1 MSNKY
6 VVVDLETTG
15 NSAKKGDKIIQFA
28 AVVMEGGKIVDQYS
42 SLVNPGKEIPVFI
55 EELTGLGDSMVNN
68 APAFADIAPKVME
81 LLEDAYF
88 VAHNVLFD
96 LSFLQE
102 ELLNAGCPGFYGP
115 VIDTVELARTV
126 LPCSDSYKLSDLS
139 AKEGIMHDRP
149 HQADSD
155 AYATAELLHIFL
167 ERLKSL
173 PRTTIKQLL
182 KLSGGLKSDLDLI
195 LEDILLEK
203 EASVESLPDGIE
215 IHNGIAMKA
224 GRVLAPQTRMTEA
237 PVYPAGSEEKEAM
250 LKKAFPDYEL
260 RPGQLAMMDT
270 VYHSFLNNEHT
281 LVEAGTGTGKTLGY
295 LLPAAIFA
303 RQEGTRVL
311 ISTYTVQLQEQLLAK
326 DLPLLEKILGFP
338 ANAVLLKGKK
348 HYLSLARFEQSLKEK
363 DDNYDTTLTKMQ
375 ILVWLTETAT
385 GDVDELNLSSG
396 GAVFWNKIQ
405 NGDSVFMDESSWK
418 SRDFYQKA
426 RESAENA
433 DLIITNHA
441 MLLSSLSGK
450 KQVFPSYDY
459 TIIDEGHQFSKAAGK
474 HFGFSVDYLSL
485 RLLLGKIGLFDQKQ
499 ILYKL
504 ERLLEGRA
512 AAADGAAHPFELNRL
527 MADLQYEMDEFFKMV
542 GIYGKR
548 KLKARK
554 YASSKI
560 SFRLTDISARD
571 LKAVEASAERFS
583 FLILDL
589 IGALEERIR
598 LLLPSADEMDSADQA
613 LLEEVSACI
622 GELKDVRE
630 SIRKT
635 IFAEHTGCAVWVE
648 LDGRAMQNA
657 TTVYSQPITV
667 AGNLRD
673 GFFNQKKSAI
683 ITSATL
689 SVGQSF
695 DFIMDELGLD
705 RFSCQTEQIESPFDY
720 ASQVRLAIPSDL
732 PEINSVSQE
741 EYVSAITEH
750 IISLAEAAKGRMLI
764 LFTSHDMLRKTYELV
779 KESGFL
785 EEYVLIAQGITSG
798 SRTRLTRSFQRF
810 DKAIL
815 FGTSSFWEGVDIP
828 GEDLSCLVMVRL
840 PFSPPDE
847 PLAEAKK
854 EAIQKRGGRPFSEH
868 ALPEAVLRFKQGV
881 GRLIRTSSD
890 RGIIVVFDR
899 RIVTASYGRAFLDS
913 IPSIPVKVSPLDA
926 IVDLVE
932 DWL

>member
-28 AVVMEGGKIVDQYS
+28 AVVMEGGKIIDQYS
-42 SLVNPGKEIPVFI
+42 SLLNPGKEIPAFI
-55 EELTGLGDSMVNN
+55 EELTGLNDSMVSD
-68 APAFADIAPKVME
+68 APVFAEIAPKVME

-102 ELLNAGCPGFYGP
+102 ELLDAGFPGFYGP

-155 AYATAELLHIFL
+155 AYATAKLLHIFL
-167 ERLKSL
+167 ERLEEL
-173 PRTTIKQLL
+173 PLTTIKQLL

-195 LEDILLEK
+195 LEDILLKKQGTAER
-203 EASVESLPDGIE
+203 LPEGIE
-215 IHNGIAMKA
+215 IHNGIAIKA
-224 GRVLAPQTRMTEA
+224 GGVLEAASSRLPA
-237 PVYPAGSEEKEAM
+237 PVYPAGSREKEDM
-250 LKKAFPDYEL
+250 LKNAFPDYEL
-260 RPGQLAMMDT
+260 RPGQLAMMDA
-270 VYHSFLNNEHT
+270 VYQSFLNNEHT

-295 LLPAAIFA
+295 LLPAIIFA
-303 RQEGTRVL
+303 RQEGARVL
-311 ISTYTVQLQEQLLAK
+311 ISTYTVQLQEQLLSK
-326 DLPLLEKILGFP
+326 DLPLLEKLLGFP
-338 ANAVLLKGKK
+338 ANAVLLKGRK
-348 HYLSLARFEQSLKEK
+348 HYLSLARFEQSLNEA

-405 NGDSVFMDESSWK
+405 NGDSKFISESGWK
-418 SRDFYQKA
+418 SRDFYNRA
-426 RESAENA
+426 RKSAENA

-441 MLLSSLSGK
+441 MLLNSLSGEN
-450 KQVFPSYDY
+450 QIFPSYDY
-459 TIIDEGHQFSKAAGK
+459 AVIDEGHQFSKAAGK
-474 HFGFSVDYLSL
+474 HFGFSIDYLSL
-485 RLLLGKIGLFDQKQ
+485 RLLLGKIGLYDQKQ
-499 ILYKL
+499 LLYKL

-512 AAADGAAHPFELNRL
+512 AMDGAAHPFELNRL
-527 MADLQYEMDEFFKMV
+527 VADLQYEMDEFFKLV

-560 SFRLTDISARD
+560 SFRLTDITPRD
-571 LKAVEASAERFS
+571 FKAVEASAERFS
-583 FLILDL
+583 FLVLDL
-589 IGALEERIR
+589 ISALEDR
-598 LLLPSADEMDSADQA
+598 LQLLVPLTGELAPGDQA
-613 LLEEVSACI
+613 LLEEISACI
-622 GELKDVRE
+622 GELRDVRE

-635 IFAEHTGCAVWVE
+635 IFAGQTACAVWVE

-673 GFFNQKKSAI
+673 GFFNQKKSAV

-695 DFIMDELGLD
+695 DYIMDELGLD
-705 RFSCQTEQIESPFDY
+705 RFSCQTELIESPFDY
-720 ASQVRLAIPSDL
+720 ASQVRLAVPSDL
-732 PEINSVSQE
+732 PEINSVPLE

-764 LFTSHDMLRKTYELV
+764 LFTSHDMLRRTYELV

-798 SRTRLTRSFQRF
+798 SRTRLTRNFQRF
-810 DKAIL
+810 DKSIL

-847 PLAEAKK
+847 PLGEARK
-854 EAIQKRGGRPFSEH
+854 EAIQSRGGRPFSEH

-881 GRLIRTSSD
+881 GRLIRTKND
-890 RGIIVVFDR
+890 RGIIIVFDR

-932 DWL
+932 DWLQ

>member
-28 AVVMEGGKIVDQYS
+28 AVVMEGGKIIDQYS
-42 SLVNPGKEIPVFI
+42 SLLKPGKEIPAFI
-55 EELTGLGDSMVNN
+55 EELTGLNDSMVSD
-68 APAFADIAPKVME
+68 APVFAEIAPKVME

-102 ELLNAGCPGFYGP
+102 ELLDAGFPGFYGP

-139 AKEGIMHDRP
+139 AKEGIVHDRP

-155 AYATAELLHIFL
+155 AYATAKLLHIFL
-167 ERLKSL
+167 ERLKEL

-182 KLSGGLKSDLDLI
+182 KLSGGLKSDLDQI

-203 EASVESLPDGIE
+203 QGTVERLPEGIE
-215 IHNGIAMKA
+215 IHNGIAMKS
-224 GRVLAPQTRMTEA
+224 GEVLEAASSRQPAPG
-237 PVYPAGSEEKEAM
+237 YPAGGREKEDM

-260 RPGQLAMMDT
+260 RPGQLAMMDA
-270 VYHSFLNNEHT
+270 VYQSFLNNEHT
-281 LVEAGTGTGKTLGY
+281 LIEAGTGTGKTLGY
-295 LLPAAIFA
+295 LLPASIFA

-311 ISTYTVQLQEQLLAK
+311 ISTYTVQLQEQLLSK

-338 ANAVLLKGKK
+338 ASAVLLKGRK
-348 HYLSLARFEQSLKEK
+348 HYLSLARFEQSLNEA

-405 NGDSVFMDESSWK
+405 NGDSIFISESGWK
-418 SRDFYQKA
+418 SRDFYNRA
-426 RESAENA
+426 RKSAENA

-441 MLLSSLSGK
+441 MLLSSLSGET
-450 KQVFPSYDY
+450 QIFPSYDY
-459 TIIDEGHQFSKAAGK
+459 AVIDEGHQFSKAAGK
-474 HFGFSVDYLSL
+474 HFGFYIDYLSL
-485 RLLLGKIGLFDQKQ
+485 RLLFGKIGLYEQKQ
-499 ILYKL
+499 LLYKL

-512 AAADGAAHPFELNRL
+512 AMDGDAHPFELNRL
-527 MADLQYEMDEFFKMV
+527 VADLQYEMDEFFKLV

-560 SFRLTDISARD
+560 SFRLTDISQRD

-583 FLILDL
+583 FLVLDL
-589 IGALEERIR
+589 ITALEERLQ
-598 LLLPSADEMDSADQA
+598 LLLPSAGELAPGDQA
-613 LLEEVSACI
+613 LLEEASACI
-622 GELKDVRE
+622 GELRDVRE

-635 IFAEHTGCAVWVE
+635 IFAEHTACAVWVE

-667 AGNLRD
+667 SGNLRD
-673 GFFNQKKSAI
+673 GFFNQKKSAV

-695 DFIMDELGLD
+695 DYIMDELGLD

-798 SRTRLTRSFQRF
+798 SRTRLTRNFQRF
-810 DKAIL
+810 DKSIL

-847 PLAEAKK
+847 PLGEARK
-854 EAIQKRGGRPFSEH
+854 EAIQSRGGRPFSEH

-881 GRLIRTSSD
+881 GRLIRTRND

-932 DWL
+932 DWLQ